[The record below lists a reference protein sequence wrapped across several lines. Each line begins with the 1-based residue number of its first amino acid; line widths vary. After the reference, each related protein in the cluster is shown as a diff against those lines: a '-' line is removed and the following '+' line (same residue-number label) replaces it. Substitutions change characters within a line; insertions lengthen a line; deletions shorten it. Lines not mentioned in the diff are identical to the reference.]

1 MWVKAGRCGGTAPR
15 FRLRVWM
22 TVVSLTWCR
31 VQEAGL
37 LMGTFRLHAQ
47 VMIVYKDEDHRQL
60 FGERSF

>member
-1 MWVKAGRCGGTAPR
+1 
-15 FRLRVWM
+15 M